1 MGRPYAFIS
10 QGLLSTKAH
19 RRISGEQYAKAML
32 SHITVP
38 FEAGT
43 DASPPFCLC
52 RAAKSTLHYQRR
64 PLSKLGTVSYCRDLT
79 GVWEPNRLTAV
90 RIRIA
95 SGGTST
101 DRTPH
106 MPPCLAGAIR
116 LLPEA
121 QEPPPRLRRGGSQSV
136 ELSFKKMPK
145 TTTIYEYLRAFP
157 FASYTSDEHG

>member
-64 PLSKLGTVSYCRDLT
+64 PLSKLGTVSYCRNQIVP
-79 GVWEPNRLTAV
+79 GNQIARRQFAS
-90 RIRIA
+90 RIA
-95 SGGTST
+95 PGGASKPPHKAMSSRR
-101 DRTPH
+101 DPPTP
-106 MPPCLAGAIR
+106 R
-116 LLPEA
+116 SK
-121 QEPPPRLRRGGSQSV
+121 EPSPLLRRGGSS
-136 ELSFKKMPK
+136 L
-145 TTTIYEYLRAFP
+145 TTLHSP
-157 FASYTSDEHG
+157 